1 MRSLDNA
8 IPVGSRRAEAGSSES
23 ATLTGLRRAFD
34 IPRLFRSRFRRDLGV
49 TAFAQLGVFGI
60 NALTG
65 LLAARLLGPQVR
77 GQLAA
82 LTLWPGALIF
92 LTHPGTDAALVFH
105 VGKQRFRF
113 SEVWTA
119 GTVLSILQTLL
130 VIPVGLFVVPLAL
143 RSYPAQVRHLAIIF
157 LCSAPSIIFV
167 SQLTSLLQGK
177 LRLDAYNLV
186 RTIAPAVY
194 AVGLLALFFLHRPNL
209 RDVVAFQI
217 AGAVAAAGAGYAFLS
232 RQQTFQFQ
240 WNVEACKSLLSFGW
254 RTQLS
259 NVTSF
264 ANQRLDQLLL
274 SLFVP
279 PRQLGLYVVA
289 VTVASALGFIP
300 QAAGIV
306 TYAAGSNLN
315 ANDAGRIISRS
326 FQACLVCLGLGC
338 SLLFVIVPWLIPFAF
353 GRGFAGAVLACRI
366 LLPGTVAFGLSHIL
380 YDGARALGHPALPA
394 HAEGCSLIVTL
405 GCLYLLVPRFGF
417 VGAALASTLA
427 YGTSLVAALVLLKRR
442 AGLGWRDLIGLSN
455 PTLRRVFSDGSR

>member
-1 MRSLDNA
+1 MRPLDNA
-8 IPVGSRRAEAGSSES
+8 ISVGDRRAEAESSES
-23 ATLTGLRRAFD
+23 TTLTGLRRAFD
-34 IPRLFRSRFRRDLGV
+34 IPLPFRSRFRRDLGL
-49 TAFAQLGVFGI
+49 TALAQLGVLGI
-60 NALTG
+60 NTLTG

-92 LTHPGTDAALVFH
+92 LTHPGIDAALVFH

-119 GTVLSILQTLL
+119 GAVLGILQTLL
-130 VIPVGLFVVPLAL
+130 VIPVGLLVIPLAL
-143 RSYPAQVRHLAIIF
+143 RSYPVGVRHLAIIF
-157 LCSAPSIIFV
+157 LCFAPSIIFV
-167 SQLTSLLQGK
+167 GQLTSLLQGK
-177 LRLDAYNLV
+177 LRLAAYNLV
-186 RTIAPAVY
+186 RMIAPAAY
-194 AVGLLALFFLHRPNL
+194 ALGLLALFFFHRPDL

-217 AGAVAAAGAGYAFLS
+217 AGAVVAAGAAYGFLS
-232 RQQTFQFQ
+232 RKQSFQFL
-240 WNVEACKSLLSFGW
+240 WNVQACKSLLSFGW
-254 RTQLS
+254 KTQLS

-289 VTVASALGFIP
+289 VTVASALGFLP

-315 ANDAGRIISRS
+315 ANEAGRIISRS
-326 FQACLVCLGLGC
+326 LQACLVCLGLGC
-338 SLLFVIVPWLIPFAF
+338 SLLCVIVPWLIPFAF
-353 GRGFAGAVLACRI
+353 GRDFGGAVLACRI
-366 LLPGTVAFGLSHIL
+366 LLPGAVALGLSQVL
-380 YDGARALGHPALPA
+380 YDGARALGHPALPS

-427 YGTSLVAALVLLKRR
+427 YWTSLVAAFMLLKRR
-442 AGLGWRDLIGLSN
+442 AGLGWRDLVGLSN
-455 PTLRRVFSDGSR
+455 PTLPRIFSDGSR